1 MEDSGGELFQSFF
14 TGEARDFLLRG
25 IDLALEED
33 GPDLTS
39 RGIFTEEDPLSA
51 LLVAKETT
59 LVVGLPLVELILQR
73 LGAEEHVRVRHLVP
87 EGSHVRA
94 GHGVCRL
101 EGSAASI
108 LRAERVIINYV
119 AHLSGVADLT
129 ASFTE
134 RMRGSD
140 TRLLDTRKTLPG
152 LRYPEKYAVRVGGG
166 LNHRMN
172 LSQMLM
178 LKDNHLDRAGGIGRA
193 VSLLKKAYSPCPP
206 IVVECRTQEEV
217 DEAVAAEVDH
227 ILLDNMGPEAL
238 SAALERIPGGIE
250 TEISGGV
257 GLESIAELAALGA
270 DYVSVGSVTNAA
282 RSRDFSMRIDLAGS
296 GQENCARRRAAN
308 PEAQREGYGQQGK

>member
-1 MEDSGGELFQSFF
+1 MEERGEKLFQSFF
-14 TGEARDFLLRG
+14 SGEAREFLLRS

-39 RGIFTEEDPLSA
+39 RGIFTEEDSLSA
-51 LLVAKETT
+51 LLVAKEAT
-59 LVVGLPLVELILQR
+59 LVAGLPVVDLVLKR
-73 LGAEEHVRVRHLVP
+73 LGAEENVRVRHLVD
-87 EGSHVRA
+87 EGSRARA
-94 GHGVCRL
+94 GDGVCRL
-101 EGSAASI
+101 EGAAGSI

-119 AHLSGVADLT
+119 AHLSGIADLT

-152 LRYPEKYAVRVGGG
+152 LRYPEKYAVRIGGG
-166 LNHRMN
+166 HNHRMN

-193 VSLLKKAYSPCPP
+193 VSLLRQAYSPCPP
-206 IVVECRTQEEV
+206 IVVECRTQDEV
-217 DEAVAAEVDH
+217 DEAIAAKVDR
-227 ILLDNMGPEAL
+227 ILLDNMGPESL
-238 SAALERIPGGIE
+238 SAALERIPEGIE

-270 DYVSVGSVTNAA
+270 DYISVGNVTNAA
-282 RSRDFSMRIDLAGS
+282 RSRDFSMRIDLT
-296 GQENCARRRAAN
+296 
-308 PEAQREGYGQQGK
+308 

>member
-1 MEDSGGELFQSFF
+1 MEDREGKLFQSFF
-14 TGEARDFLLRG
+14 CGEAREFLLRG

-39 RGIFTEEDPLSA
+39 RGIFTEEDSLSA
-51 LLVAKETT
+51 LLVAKEAT
-59 LVVGLPLVELILQR
+59 LVAGLPLVDLVLKR

-87 EGSHVRA
+87 EGSRVQA
-94 GHGVCRL
+94 GDGVCRL
-101 EGSAASI
+101 EGSAGII

-129 ASFTE
+129 ANFTE
-134 RMRGSD
+134 RMRAFD

-166 LNHRMN
+166 HNHRMN

-178 LKDNHLDRAGGIGRA
+178 LKDNHLDRAGGIEKA
-193 VSLLKKAYSPCPP
+193 VSLLRRAYSPCPP

-217 DEAVAAEVDH
+217 NEAVASRVDR
-227 ILLDNMGPEAL
+227 ILLDNMRPESL
-238 SAALERIPGGIE
+238 SAALERIPGAIE

-270 DYVSVGSVTNAA
+270 DYISVGSVTNAA

-296 GQENCARRRAAN
+296 TRDS
-308 PEAQREGYGQQGK
+308 